1 MNKLI
6 LALIATV
13 ILSVCTVVTPEQ
25 IAAGQKVCEPHGGL
39 QYLMSVNSENFEAT
53 CNNGVEISARNEEVL
68 SK

>member
-13 ILSVCTVVTPEQ
+13 ILSGCTVVTSEQ
-25 IAAGQKVCEPHGGL
+25 IAAGQKACEPNGGL
-39 QYLMSVNSENFEAT
+39 QYLMSVNTENFEAV
-53 CNNGVEISARNEEVL
+53 CNNGVEITARNEDV